1 MKEMTINEVHS
12 VNGGAFPVA
21 YAILYVASVA
31 LGYNIGK
38 DIF

>member
-1 MKEMTINEVHS
+1 MKEITFNEVENVS
-12 VNGGAFPVA
+12 GGVFPVG